1 MMKVEQMIN
10 NRGNGAMNQFIIT
23 DTNKLVFQS
32 YSSMIVEIDYTNN
45 VITIGN
51 DYNYST
57 TTGKHRNIF
66 FNDYAHM
73 PELATL
79 KGLEKAIKDGKYKE
93 WTIRK
98 AV

>member
-1 MMKVEQMIN
+1 MKVEQMIN
-10 NRGNGAMNQFIIT
+10 SRGNGAMNQFIIT

-32 YSSMIVEIDYTNN
+32 YNSMIVELDYANN
-45 VITIGN
+45 VITIGD
-51 DYNYST
+51 DYNYSV

-66 FNDYAHM
+66 FNDYANM

-79 KGLEKAIKDGKYKE
+79 KGLEKAIESGSYNG

>member
-1 MMKVEQMIN
+1 MKVEQMIN
-10 NRGNGAMNQFIIT
+10 SRGNGAMNQFIIT

-32 YSSMIVEIDYTNN
+32 YQSMIIELDYTNN
-45 VITIGN
+45 VMTIGK

-66 FNDYAHM
+66 FNDYAYM

-79 KGLEKAIKDGKYKE
+79 KGLEKAIKDGEYKE
-93 WTIRK
+93 WTIK
-98 AV
+98 TE